1 MPAARKIFLT
11 LQSRWDNFEWIQAEL
26 SSLPLSCVIV
36 CSFLWFAAVTLEVG
50 RMLNQWICPVCDLF
64 LVQCSTESREAPAPF
79 LLQPPRRLCCEGNQ
93 QWCFCRTWTSSCVL
107 PLPAS
112 LSLSGE
118 VCVFKSQQGQR
129 WAWSCSV
136 LSGLR
141 QSACSQEPTCRGVG
155 TSYSSKLKYLGTSST
170 SKAR

>member
-26 SSLPLSCVIV
+26 SSLPVSCVIV
-36 CSFLWFAAVTLEVG
+36 CSFLWFAAATLEVG

-64 LVQCSTESREAPAPF
+64 LVQCPIESREAPAPF
-79 LLQPPRRLCCEGNQ
+79 LLQPPRQLCCEGNQ
-93 QWCFCRTWTSSCVL
+93 QWCFCRTWMSSCAL

-118 VCVFKSQQGQR
+118 VCGFQIPTGPEAGLELLRVVRAETVGMFPGASLQGCRDLLQFK
-129 WAWSCSV
+129 A
-136 LSGLR
+136 
-141 QSACSQEPTCRGVG
+141 
-155 TSYSSKLKYLGTSST
+155 
-170 SKAR
+170 